1 MVAEAAF
8 PAGDALP
15 KADREK
21 AAEVTRE
28 TTPGKAQEVRWEV
41 VAVVNGLAQA
51 SILQGRLETEG
62 VLARIHQEPAGVAL
76 GLTVG
81 ALGEAKVLVPEPL
94 VEEALRILNHPPQE
108 LEDDPAD

>member
-8 PAGDALP
+8 PAGDELS
-15 KADREK
+15 KADREVI
-21 AAEVTRE
+21 EVTGE
-28 TTPGKAQEVRWEV
+28 TTPGKAQEVRWGV

-51 SILQGRLETEG
+51 AILQGRLQTEG
-62 VLARIHQEPAGVAL
+62 IPARVHQEPAGVAL

-81 ALGEAKVLVPEPL
+81 ALGEAEVLVPEPL
-94 VEEALRILNHPPQE
+94 VEEALRILNQPPEE